1 MIQTLIKV
9 INYFNSIIIISQ
21 IIENAVA
28 IFGNYTDIVK
38 RKDTL
43 SKQYIFIN
51 SADIE
56 SRYYAVVIM
65 FKASFVKI

>member
-28 IFGNYTDIVK
+28 IFGNYTDIVMTCSPK
-38 RKDTL
+38 TEPL
-43 SKQYIFIN
+43 
-51 SADIE
+51 
-56 SRYYAVVIM
+56 
-65 FKASFVKI
+65 

>member
-28 IFGNYTDIVK
+28 IFGNYTDIVITK
-38 RKDTL
+38 
-43 SKQYIFIN
+43 S
-51 SADIE
+51 
-56 SRYYAVVIM
+56 
-65 FKASFVKI
+65 

>member
-28 IFGNYTDIVK
+28 IFGNYTET
-38 RKDTL
+38 RKS
-43 SKQYIFIN
+43 SKY
-51 SADIE
+51 
-56 SRYYAVVIM
+56 
-65 FKASFVKI
+65 